1 MKKDYNIYNKK
12 NVKILLVDGNEIS
25 GIVFL
30 HQMEYPKR
38 LIFEVNAKFYE
49 EFQVRNIEEIDN
61 I

>member
-30 HQMEYPKR
+30 HKMEYPER